1 MTWQEVLHQN
11 ELGYVAKG
19 DRINSAQIYKKYTN
33 KYTSRM
39 TLRDQKKNYKMP
51 SQIHQIVN
59 SGKFRK
65 ESQEYLNRNESE
77 QLETIKMFI

>member
-1 MTWQEVLHQN
+1 MAGSTSPKWTGICDQKKIESTVH
-11 ELGYVAKG
+11 
-19 DRINSAQIYKKYTN
+19 KYTRN
-33 KYTSRM
+33 TQ
-39 TLRDQKKNYKMP
+39 TNIHQEWLWGIKKNYKMP

-77 QLETIKMFI
+77 QLENIKMFI